1 MFSACL
7 VFIGCYPRDVPRKDV
22 EDLALT
28 TMRCHFVI
36 AAALVSLARAED
48 RVDAKLQRYLEMRQ
62 HIAAFDEQL
71 LTEVL
76 PQDSGVLHDIVRK
89 RLALSVFDMEGA
101 VELKSWDDLG
111 QIVRKTADT
120 CKDEGVYKAMGDII
134 LRSQTPAK
142 GKVFHAAQGSSNLCP
157 VPLTPMLSA
166 NLLVHRSVRF
176 STMRLIINEIH
187 ALEGF
192 DAARL
197 SKYIRC
203 VFQSILPL
211 DDGLALTL
219 LDETLQLAREC
230 RTYRQQPQPQADPHP
245 HPHADEGD
253 NVAPQL
259 PAEELEWLI
268 ATSFNHAI
276 DLYARG
282 ESHGVCHPWA
292 SKAMDLAA
300 YMDDGEEL
308 AHLLQAKFARLR
320 FEGKS

>member
-1 MFSACL
+1 
-7 VFIGCYPRDVPRKDV
+7 
-22 EDLALT
+22 
-28 TMRCHFVI
+28 MRCHFVI